1 MSKVFFVG
9 IVLLIVVIVINIIL
23 DVAIKKSGKKQ

>member
-9 IVLLIVVIVINIIL
+9 IIFLIVVILINIVL
-23 DVAIKKSGKKQ
+23 DIAIKKSGKKQ